1 MRAAARLGGSVVS
14 NHGHLPALLPS
25 GLPLLQRHIL
35 TWCSWQAARLCLV
48 SGWLGGRAA
57 LWLHASLVL
66 LLLVVALLLIPIA
79 ARELELR
86 WEGVLLGKIPG
97 RAALVALVLW
107 DALHAVARCWCRH
120 CPSSC
125 HGPSPVLCQGTTC

>member
-1 MRAAARLGGSVVS
+1 MVS

-25 GLPLLQRHIL
+25 GLPLLQRHIS
-35 TWCSWQAARLCLV
+35 TWCSWQAARLCPV

-57 LWLHASLVL
+57 LWLHASLVVP
-66 LLLVVALLLIPIA
+66 LLVVALLLLPVA

-97 RAALVALVLW
+97 RAPLVALVLW
-107 DALHAVARCWCRH
+107 DALHAVVRPRCRR
-120 CPSSC
+120 CPFS
-125 HGPSPVLCQGTTC
+125 